1 MNAYIESC
9 FKRNTKTTGEISMTK
24 TIDLKKYTKTDK
36 QGNET
41 KSKTYITYVN
51 DPEAT
56 EEHKVMLNAG
66 YQKVMALRAQNVD
79 IERLVFEEL
88 LAKL

>member
-1 MNAYIESC
+1 MA
-9 FKRNTKTTGEISMTK
+9 
-24 TIDLKKYTKTDK
+24 TIDIGKYTKEVSTDGK
-36 QGNET
+36 KN

-56 EEHKVMLNAG
+56 EEHKVMLNNG
-66 YQKVMALRAQNVD
+66 YQKVMALRAKNVD
-79 IERLVFEEL
+79 VERLVYEEL